1 MATLRLAENVD
12 RSHPEHIHIRL
23 LGPIQIERNGQPIGH
38 LESRKAL
45 GLLCYLCSQGKPVA
59 RQELAALFWGDK
71 PESRGR
77 GNLSRVLHN
86 IGQVLPNSL
95 DADRRTVHFRG
106 DERLWMDTVQMERLA
121 RTEQLH
127 SLAAATELFRGDF
140 LEDIGLD
147 DCPEF
152 DLWLTTEREEWRR
165 RVGQIYHT
173 LIEHHTAR
181 GEYEAA
187 LRYVN
192 RLLALEPWQEDAH
205 RQKMLLL
212 HLNGQ
217 RSAALA
223 HYERSRRVLA
233 EQLGVQPSPE
243 TESLRQQIE
252 ELNDALTS
260 TVRPVQPRL
269 PLLERGEEHTW
280 LVQQWEAARRGAG
293 KLTLLEGSAGVGKS
307 ALIEDVLAYTGSLGA
322 RTLRSRCYN
331 YRTGLV
337 YEPLVEALR
346 PLFHPKAG
354 VLGQVAVAESW
365 LAELT
370 RLWPEIETQR
380 KIVHPSLDEDK
391 TARHRLFEAVAQFLE
406 ATIAQERQMVLF
418 LDDLHDA
425 DQATLDLLRYL
436 FHRLQFKPIWFVC
449 AYRREETTP
458 NHPLVLW
465 RNVLIREGHLA
476 AQQLQPLSSE
486 SLLQILRRY
495 QGLSAPQLG
504 QLGRYAIDRCEGNP
518 YVLEELLL
526 DLGNRHILQEEQG
539 AWSLDSAELSKL
551 LGNGVPV
558 PAGVAAVM
566 ENRLSRLNPR
576 ARRLLQVAAVLGR
589 VFELSLLARVSA
601 EPDEWVEICLSNW
614 MNRGLVV
621 ELQVANGAADG
632 ATDELTERSAVGH
645 LYRFSHAFLWQVVLE
660 ELAQLQRAR
669 LIERIEAVRAG
680 KVVNGE
686 TPRPLVRAIE
696 EEGSWERNAA

>member
-1 MATLRLAENVD
+1 M
-12 RSHPEHIHIRL
+12 PELDHIHIRL

-45 GLLCYLCSQGKPVA
+45 GLLCYLCSQGKPVS

-95 DADRRTVHFRG
+95 EADRRTVHFRG

-121 RTEQLH
+121 RSDQLH

-140 LEDIGLD
+140 LEDLGLD

-152 DLWLTTEREEWRR
+152 GLWLTTEREEWRR
-165 RVGQIYHT
+165 RVGQIYNT

-187 LRYVN
+187 LRHVN
-192 RLLALEPWQEDAH
+192 RLLALEPWQEEAH
-205 RQKMLLL
+205 RQKMRLL
-212 HLNGQ
+212 HLSGQ

-233 EQLGVQPSPE
+233 EELGVDPSPE

-260 TVRPVQPRL
+260 TVRPMQPRL

-280 LVQQWEAARRGAG
+280 LVRQWEAARRGTG

-322 RTLRSRCYN
+322 RALRSRCYN

-346 PLFHPKAG
+346 PLFHPQAG
-354 VLGQVAVAESW
+354 VLGQVAESW
-365 LAELT
+365 LVELS
-370 RLWPEIETQR
+370 RLWPEVQGQR
-380 KIVHPSLDEDK
+380 KAVLPALDEDT
-391 TARHRLFEAVAQFLE
+391 TARHRLFEAVAHFLE
-406 ATIAQERQMVLF
+406 AALAQERQMVLF

-436 FHRLQFKPIWFVC
+436 FHRLQFKPLWFVC

-476 AQQLQPLSSE
+476 AQHLAPLSNE
-486 SLLQILRRY
+486 SLLHILRRY

-504 QLGRYAIDRCEGNP
+504 QLGRYAIERCEGNP

-526 DLGNRHILQEEQG
+526 DLRNRQILHEKQG
-539 AWSLDSAELSKL
+539 EWGLDGGLLSELM
-551 LGNGVPV
+551 GDGVPV
-558 PAGVAAVM
+558 PSGVAAVM
-566 ENRLSRLNPR
+566 ENRLARLNPR

-589 VFELSLLARVSA
+589 EFELSLLSRVSA

-621 ELQVANGAADG
+621 ELQTKNGAEEKTGTQAAG
-632 ATDELTERSAVGH
+632 RH
-645 LYRFSHAFLWQVVLE
+645 LYRFSHGFLWQVVLE
-660 ELAQLQRAR
+660 ELAQLQRER
-669 LIERIEAVRAG
+669 LIERIEAVKTTPPG
-680 KVVNGE
+680 QE
-686 TPRPLVRAIE
+686 TITPLVGLRAIE
-696 EEGSWERNAA
+696 EGGEWG

>member
-1 MATLRLAENVD
+1 MSELD
-12 RSHPEHIHIRL
+12 HIHIRL
-23 LGPIQIERNGQPIGH
+23 LGPIQIERNGRPIGR

-45 GLLCYLCSQGKPVA
+45 AVLCYLCSQEKPVL
-59 RQELAALFWGDK
+59 RQDLAALFWGDK
-71 PESRGR
+71 AESRGR

-86 IGQVLPNSL
+86 ISQELPNSL
-95 DADRRTVHFRG
+95 DADRRAVAFRG
-106 DERLWMDTVQMERLA
+106 DERLWLDTVQMQRLA
-121 RTEQLH
+121 RTDQMH

-152 DLWLTTEREEWRR
+152 DHWLTTEREEWRR

-187 LRYVN
+187 LRHVN

-212 HLNGQ
+212 HLSGR

-223 HYERSRRVLA
+223 HYERSRRDLA
-233 EQLGVQPSPE
+233 EQLGVAPSPE
-243 TESLRQQIE
+243 TDALRRQIE

-280 LVQQWEAARRGAG
+280 LVRQWEAARRGAG
-293 KLTLLEGSAGVGKS
+293 KLTLLEGPVGVGKT
-307 ALIEDVLAYTGSLGA
+307 ALMEDVLAYTGGMGA
-322 RTLRSRCYN
+322 RILRSRCYN
-331 YRTGLV
+331 YRIGLV

-346 PLFHPKAG
+346 PLFHPQSG
-354 VLGQVAVAESW
+354 LVGRVAVAESW

-370 RLWPEIETQR
+370 RLWPEVETQR

-391 TARHRLFEAVAQFLE
+391 TARHRLFEAIAQFLE
-406 ATIAQERQMVLF
+406 AAIAHEREMVLF

-476 AQQLQPLSSE
+476 AQQLRPLSSE

-526 DLGNRHILQEEQG
+526 DLRTRQILSEENNE
-539 AWSLDSAELSKL
+539 WRLDSERLGALM
-551 LGNGVPV
+551 GNGVPV
-558 PAGVAAVM
+558 PPGVAAVM

-589 VFELSLLARVSA
+589 TFDLALLTRVST
-601 EPDEWVEICLSNW
+601 EPNEWVEICLSNW
-614 MNRGLVV
+614 LNRGLVV
-621 ELQVANGAADG
+621 ELDASNGAG
-632 ATDELTERSAVGH
+632 NGERGEKTAH
-645 LYRFSHAFLWQVVLE
+645 RYHFSHGFLWQAVLE
-660 ELAQLQRAR
+660 ELAQLQRER
-669 LIERIEAVRAG
+669 LIERIETVKNAPPGQEASL
-680 KVVNGE
+680 
-686 TPRPLVRAIE
+686 PLTGLRAIE
-696 EEGSWERNAA
+696 ESGEWSEAGGK

>member
-1 MATLRLAENVD
+1 M
-12 RSHPEHIHIRL
+12 PELDHIHIRL
-23 LGPIQIERNGQPIGH
+23 LGPIQIERNGQPIGN

-45 GLLCYLCSQGKPVA
+45 GLLCYLCSKAKPVA

-86 IGQVLPNSL
+86 IGQQLPNSL
-95 DADRRTVHFRG
+95 EADRRTVRFRG

-121 RTEQLH
+121 RSDQLH

-140 LEDIGLD
+140 LEDLGLD

-152 DLWLTTEREEWRR
+152 DVWLTTEREEWRR
-165 RVGQIYHT
+165 RVGQIYNT

-181 GEYEAA
+181 GEYETT
-187 LRYVN
+187 LRHVN

-212 HLNGQ
+212 HLSGQ

-223 HYERSRRVLA
+223 HYERTRRVLA
-233 EQLGVQPSPE
+233 EQLGVDPSPE
-243 TESLRQQIE
+243 TEALRQQIE

-260 TVRPVQPRL
+260 SVRPVQPRL
-269 PLLERGEEHTW
+269 ALLERGEEHTW

-293 KLTLLEGSAGVGKS
+293 KLTLLEGPAGVGKS

-322 RTLRSRCYN
+322 RTLRARCYN

-346 PLFHPKAG
+346 PLFHPKEG
-354 VLGQVAVAESW
+354 VLGQVAGQIAGQITLAESW
-365 LAELT
+365 LVELS
-370 RLWPEIETQR
+370 RLWPEVQGQR
-380 KIVHPSLDEDK
+380 KAVLPALDEDT
-391 TARHRLFEAVAQFLE
+391 TARHRLFESVAHFLE
-406 ATIAQERQMVLF
+406 AAIGQERQMTLF

-465 RNVLIREGHLA
+465 RNVLIRESHLSA
-476 AQQLQPLSSE
+476 RHLNPLSNE
-486 SLLQILRRY
+486 SLLHILRRY
-495 QGLSAPQLG
+495 PGLTGPQLG

-526 DLGNRHILQEEQG
+526 DLGNRQILREEQG
-539 AWSLDSAELSKL
+539 TWRLESGRLSELMES
-551 LGNGVPV
+551 GVPV
-558 PAGVAAVM
+558 PPGVAAVM
-566 ENRLSRLNPR
+566 ENRLARLNPR

-589 VFELSLLARVSA
+589 EFELSLLSRVSA

-621 ELQVANGAADG
+621 ELPTQNGAEEETG
-632 ATDELTERSAVGH
+632 TRATARH
-645 LYRFSHAFLWQVVLE
+645 LYRFSHGFLWQVVLE
-660 ELAQLQRAR
+660 ELAQLQRER
-669 LIERIEAVRAG
+669 LIERIEAVKNALPGQEPTTTPLAG
-680 KVVNGE
+680 LRG
-686 TPRPLVRAIE
+686 IE
-696 EEGSWERNAA
+696 ESGEWS

>member
-1 MATLRLAENVD
+1 MR
-12 RSHPEHIHIRL
+12 
-23 LGPIQIERNGQPIGH
+23 
-38 LESRKAL
+38 
-45 GLLCYLCSQGKPVA
+45 
-59 RQELAALFWGDK
+59 
-71 PESRGR
+71 
-77 GNLSRVLHN
+77 
-86 IGQVLPNSL
+86 
-95 DADRRTVHFRG
+95 
-106 DERLWMDTVQMERLA
+106 
-121 RTEQLH
+121 
-127 SLAAATELFRGDF
+127 
-140 LEDIGLD
+140 
-147 DCPEF
+147 
-152 DLWLTTEREEWRR
+152 
-165 RVGQIYHT
+165 
-173 LIEHHTAR
+173 
-181 GEYEAA
+181 
-187 LRYVN
+187 
-192 RLLALEPWQEDAH
+192 
-205 RQKMLLL
+205 LL
-212 HLNGQ
+212 HLSGQ

-243 TESLRQQIE
+243 TEALRQQIE

-260 TVRPVQPRL
+260 TVRPMQPRL

-322 RTLRSRCYN
+322 RALRSRCYN

-346 PLFHPKAG
+346 PLFHPKEG

-365 LAELT
+365 LVELS
-370 RLWPEIETQR
+370 RLWPEVQGQR
-380 KIVHPSLDEDK
+380 KAALPALDEET
-391 TARHRLFEAVAQFLE
+391 TARHRLFEAVAHFLE
-406 ATIAQERQMVLF
+406 AALAHERQMVLF

-436 FHRLQFKPIWFVC
+436 FHRLQFKPLWFVC

-476 AQQLQPLSSE
+476 SQHLSPLSNE
-486 SLLQILRRY
+486 SLLHILRRY
-495 QGLSAPQLG
+495 QGLSGPQLG

-526 DLGNRHILQEEQG
+526 DLRHRQILSEAEG
-539 AWSLDSAELSKL
+539 GWRLDGERLAVLM
-551 LGNGVPV
+551 GNGVPV
-558 PAGVAAVM
+558 PSGVAAVM
-566 ENRLSRLNPR
+566 ENRLARLNPR

-589 VFELSLLARVSA
+589 EFELSLLSRVSA

-621 ELQVANGAADG
+621 ELQAKNGAADG
-632 ATDELTERSAVGH
+632 SADRSAVGH

-660 ELAQLQRAR
+660 ELAQLQRER
-669 LIERIEAVRAG
+669 LIERIEAVRTG
-680 KVVNGE
+680 KIVNAE
-686 TPRPLVRAIE
+686 SPLPLLRVE
-696 EEGSWERNAA
+696 EEGRWAQNVA

>member
-1 MATLRLAENVD
+1 M
-12 RSHPEHIHIRL
+12 PELDHIHIRL
-23 LGPIQIERNGQPIGH
+23 LGPIQIERNGQPIGN
-38 LESRKAL
+38 LESLKAL
-45 GLLCYLCSQGKPVA
+45 GLLCYLCRQGKPVA

-86 IGQVLPNSL
+86 IGQQLPNSL
-95 DADRRTVHFRG
+95 EADRRTVRFRG

-121 RTEQLH
+121 RSDQLH

-140 LEDIGLD
+140 LEDLGLD

-152 DLWLTTEREEWRR
+152 DFWLTTEREEWRR

-173 LIEHHTAR
+173 LIEYHTVR
-181 GEYEAA
+181 GEYETS
-187 LRYVN
+187 LRHVN
-192 RLLALEPWQEDAH
+192 RLLELEPWQEEAH

-212 HLNGQ
+212 HLSGQ

-233 EQLGVQPSPE
+233 EQLGVDPSPE
-243 TESLRQQIE
+243 TEALRQQIE

-260 TVRPVQPRL
+260 SVRPVQSRL

-307 ALIEDVLAYTGSLGA
+307 ALLEDVLAYTNGLGA
-322 RTLRSRCYN
+322 RSLRSRCYN

-346 PLFHPKAG
+346 PLFHPRTG
-354 VLGQVAVAESW
+354 VLGEIPLAESW
-365 LAELT
+365 LVELS
-370 RLWPEIETQR
+370 RLWPEVQGQR
-380 KIVHPSLDEDK
+380 KAVLPALDEDT
-391 TARHRLFEAVAQFLE
+391 TARHRLFESVAHFLE
-406 ATIAQERQMVLF
+406 AVIGQERQMVLF

-476 AQQLQPLSSE
+476 ARHLEPLSNE
-486 SLLQILRRY
+486 SLLHILRRY
-495 QGLSAPQLG
+495 QGLSGPQLG

-518 YVLEELLL
+518 YVLEELVL
-526 DLGNRHILQEEQG
+526 DLRNRQILNEEQG
-539 AWSLDSAELSKL
+539 QWHLESGRLSELMES
-551 LGNGVPV
+551 GVPV
-558 PAGVAAVM
+558 PTGVAAVM
-566 ENRLSRLNPR
+566 ENRLARLNPR

-589 VFELSLLARVSA
+589 EFELSLLSRVSA

-621 ELQVANGAADG
+621 ELQAQNGPSNGAGHGTVDG
-632 ATDELTERSAVGH
+632 LSDRVEERTPARH
-645 LYRFSHAFLWQVVLE
+645 LYRFSHGFLWQVVLE
-660 ELAQLQRAR
+660 ELAQLQRER
-669 LIERIEAVRAG
+669 LIERVEAVKTAPPGQETITPLAG
-680 KVVNGE
+680 L
-686 TPRPLVRAIE
+686 RPIE
-696 EEGSWERNAA
+696 ESGEWSQAL

>member
-1 MATLRLAENVD
+1 MSELD
-12 RSHPEHIHIRL
+12 HIHIRL
-23 LGPIQIERNGQPIGH
+23 LGPIQIERNGQQIGR

-45 GLLCYLCSQGKPVA
+45 ALLCYLCSQAKPVA

-86 IGQVLPNSL
+86 IGQELPGSL
-95 DADRRTVHFRG
+95 EADRRSVRFRG
-106 DERLWMDTVQMERLA
+106 DERLWMDTVQMQRLS
-121 RTEQLH
+121 RTDQIH

-140 LEDIGLD
+140 LEDLDLD

-152 DLWLTTEREEWRR
+152 DLWLTTEREEWRQ
-165 RVGQIYHT
+165 RVGQIYNT

-187 LRYVN
+187 LRHVN
-192 RLLALEPWQEDAH
+192 RLLTLEPWREEAH

-212 HLNGQ
+212 HLSGQ

-223 HYERSRRVLA
+223 HYERSRQILA
-233 EQLGVQPSPE
+233 DQLNVDPSPE
-243 TESLRQQIE
+243 TEALRQQIE

-260 TVRPVQPRL
+260 SLRPVQPRL

-280 LVQQWEAARRGAG
+280 LVAQWEAARRGTG
-293 KLTLLEGSAGVGKS
+293 KLTLLEGPAGVGKS
-307 ALIEDVLAYTGSLGA
+307 ALLEDVLAYTDSLGA
-322 RTLRSRCYN
+322 RALRSHCYH

-346 PLFHPKAG
+346 PLFHPTEGLLA
-354 VLGQVAVAESW
+354 QVA
-365 LAELT
+365 LAENWLVELS
-370 RLWPEIETQR
+370 RLWPEVQT
-380 KIVHPSLDEDK
+380 VHQTALPGLDEDT
-391 TARHRLFEAVAQFLE
+391 TARHRLFEAVAHFLE
-406 ATIAQERQMVLF
+406 AALIQERQLVLF

-436 FHRLQFKPIWFVC
+436 FHRLQYKPVWFVC

-476 AQQLQPLSSE
+476 TRGLGPLSNE

-495 QGLSAPQLG
+495 QGLTGPQLG
-504 QLGRYAIDRCEGNP
+504 QLGRYAIERCEGNP
-518 YVLEELLL
+518 YVLEELLR
-526 DLGNRHILQEEQG
+526 DLSNRAILQEVAGGWE
-539 AWSLDSAELSKL
+539 LDTGQLTALM
-551 LGNGVPV
+551 GNGLPV

-589 VFELSLLARVSA
+589 DFDLALLLRVSA
-601 EPDEWVEICLSNW
+601 EPHEWVEICLSNW
-614 MNRGLVV
+614 LNRGLVI
-621 ELQVANGAADG
+621 ELDRKAGNRSNGNG
-632 ATDELTERSAVGH
+632 SQSHR
-645 LYRFSHAFLWQVVLE
+645 YRFSHGLLWQVVRE
-660 ELAQLQRAR
+660 ELAQLQRER
-669 LIERIEAVRAG
+669 LIERVAAVESNKAG
-680 KVVNGE
+680 EE
-686 TPRPLVRAIE
+686 TIRPFAGQRGIE
-696 EEGSWERNAA
+696 ESGEWE

>member
-1 MATLRLAENVD
+1 MATLRPSEELG
-12 RSHPEHIHIRL
+12 RSHPDHIHIRL
-23 LGPIQIERNGQPIGH
+23 LGPIQIERNGRAIGR

-45 GLLCYLCSQGKPVA
+45 ALLCYLCSQGKPVA

-86 IGQVLPNSL
+86 IGQELPNSL
-95 DADRRTVHFRG
+95 EADRRTVFFRG
-106 DERLWMDTVQMERLA
+106 DERLWMDTVQMQRLA
-121 RTEQLH
+121 RSDQFH

-152 DLWLTTEREEWRR
+152 DHWLTTEREEWRR

-187 LRYVN
+187 LRHVN

-212 HLNGQ
+212 HLSGQ

-233 EQLGVQPSPE
+233 EELGVQPSPE
-243 TESLRQQIE
+243 TESLRHQIE

-280 LVQQWEAARRGAG
+280 LVRQWEAARRGAG
-293 KLTLLEGSAGVGKS
+293 KFTLLEGSVGVGKT
-307 ALIEDVLAYTGSLGA
+307 ALIEDVLAYTGGLGA
-322 RTLRSRCYN
+322 HTLRSRCYN

-346 PLFHPKAG
+346 PLFHPQQG
-354 VLGQVAVAESW
+354 VVGRVEVADSW

-370 RLWPEIETQR
+370 RLWPEVQIQR
-380 KIVHPSLDEDK
+380 KVVHPSLDEDT

-406 ATIAQERQMVLF
+406 AAIAHEREMVLF

-425 DQATLDLLRYL
+425 DQTTLDLLRYL

-476 AQQLQPLSSE
+476 SHQLHPLSSE

-495 QGLSAPQLG
+495 QGLTAPQLG
-504 QLGRYAIDRCEGNP
+504 QLGRYAIERCEGNP
-518 YVLEELLL
+518 YVLEELLVE
-526 DLGNRHILQEEQG
+526 LGNRHILSEENDE
-539 AWSLDSAELSKL
+539 WRLDSGQLSKL

-558 PAGVAAVM
+558 PPGVAAVM

-589 VFELSLLARVSA
+589 EFDLALLTRVSA
-601 EPDEWVEICLSNW
+601 EPNEWVEICLSNW

-621 ELQVANGAADG
+621 EVAGENAGENAAGVDGSQVRP
-632 ATDELTERSAVGH
+632 TPLHR
-645 LYRFSHAFLWQVVLE
+645 YRFSHAFLWQVALE
-660 ELAQLQRAR
+660 ELAQLQRER
-669 LIERIEAVRAG
+669 LIERIEAVKAAPPGQEAITPLAG
-680 KVVNGE
+680 
-686 TPRPLVRAIE
+686 LRAIE
-696 EEGSWERNAA
+696 EAGDWG

>member
-1 MATLRLAENVD
+1 M
-12 RSHPEHIHIRL
+12 PELDHIHIRL
-23 LGPIQIERNGQPIGH
+23 LGPIQIERNGQPIGN

-45 GLLCYLCSQGKPVA
+45 GLLCYLCSQAKPVP

-86 IGQVLPNSL
+86 IGQQLPNSL
-95 DADRRTVHFRG
+95 EADRRAVCFRG
-106 DERLWMDTVQMERLA
+106 NERLWMDTVQMERLA
-121 RTEQLH
+121 RADQLH

-140 LEDIGLD
+140 LEDLGLD

-152 DLWLTTEREEWRR
+152 DVWLTTEREEWRR

-173 LIEHHTAR
+173 LIEHHTVR
-181 GEYEAA
+181 GEYETA
-187 LRYVN
+187 LRHIN
-192 RLLALEPWQEDAH
+192 RLLALEPWQEEAH

-212 HLNGQ
+212 HLSGQ

-233 EQLGVQPSPE
+233 EQLGVDPSPE
-243 TESLRQQIE
+243 TEALRRQIA

-260 TVRPVQPRL
+260 SVRPVQSRL

-280 LVQQWEAARRGAG
+280 LVQQWEAARRGVG
-293 KLTLLEGSAGVGKS
+293 KLTLLEGPAGVGKS
-307 ALIEDVLAYTGSLGA
+307 ALLEDVLAYTNGLGA
-322 RTLRSRCYN
+322 RILRSRCYH

-346 PLFHPKAG
+346 PLFHPKEGVMGEVAG
-354 VLGQVAVAESW
+354 QFALAESW
-365 LAELT
+365 RVELS
-370 RLWPEIETQR
+370 RLWPEVQGQG
-380 KIVHPSLDEDK
+380 KITLPALDEDT
-391 TARHRLFEAVAQFLE
+391 TARHRLFEAIAHFLE
-406 ATIAQERQMVLF
+406 AAIAQKRQMVLF

-476 AQQLQPLSSE
+476 ARHLEPLSNE
-486 SLLQILRRY
+486 SLLHILRRY
-495 QGLSAPQLG
+495 QGLTGPQLG

-518 YVLEELLL
+518 YVLEELML
-526 DLGNRHILQEEQG
+526 DLRNRQILNEEQG
-539 AWSLDSAELSKL
+539 QWNLESGRLSKL
-551 LGNGVPV
+551 MESGVPV
-558 PAGVAAVM
+558 PTGVAAVM
-566 ENRLSRLNPR
+566 ENRLARLNPR

-589 VFELSLLARVSA
+589 EFELSLLSRVSA

-621 ELQVANGAADG
+621 ELPNQNGAAPDG
-632 ATDELTERSAVGH
+632 AQEHSPARH
-645 LYRFSHAFLWQVVLE
+645 HYRFSHGFLWQVVLE
-660 ELAQLQRAR
+660 ELAQLQRER
-669 LIERIEAVRAG
+669 LIERVEAVKTAPPGQETITPLAG
-680 KVVNGE
+680 LRG
-686 TPRPLVRAIE
+686 IE
-696 EEGSWERNAA
+696 EAGEWS